1 MSENP
6 RRFMRHPVS
15 VEFRAHEANQA
26 QHGDILF
33 DVLNMSQGGAFL
45 RSDVLLDIGT
55 SLEIG
60 LPFEFLQGAVTGRV
74 AWVTRGDKDQAAG
87 MGIEFVGLD
96 DMQQSKLNAW
106 IESHKQG

>member
-55 SLEIG
+55 TLEIV
-60 LPFEFLQGAVTGRV
+60 LPFEFFQGAVTGRV
-74 AWVTRGDKDQAAG
+74 AWVTRGDKDHAPG
-87 MGIEFVGLD
+87 MGIEFTGIDEAERV
-96 DMQQSKLNAW
+96 KLNEW
-106 IESHKQG
+106 IESHRQS

>member
-33 DVLNMSQGGAFL
+33 DVLNMSQGGAFYGAMFCWISVQPWKL
-45 RSDVLLDIGT
+45 YSRSGSFKV
-55 SLEIG
+55 
-60 LPFEFLQGAVTGRV
+60 Q
-74 AWVTRGDKDQAAG
+74 
-87 MGIEFVGLD
+87 
-96 DMQQSKLNAW
+96 
-106 IESHKQG
+106 

>member
-15 VEFRAHEANQA
+15 VEFRAHEENQA

-55 SLEIG
+55 TLEIG
-60 LPFEFLQGAVTGRV
+60 LPFEFLTSPVTGRV
-74 AWVTRGDKDQAAG
+74 AWVTRGDKDHAPG
-87 MGIEFVGLD
+87 MGSEFVGLD
-96 DMQQSKLNAW
+96 QAEQSQLNDW
-106 IESHKQG
+106 IESHRQA

>member
-1 MSENP
+1 
-6 RRFMRHPVS
+6 MRHPVS

>member
-55 SLEIG
+55 TLEIV
-60 LPFEFLQGAVTGRV
+60 LPFEFFQGAVTGRV
-74 AWVTRGDKDQAAG
+74 AWVTRGDKDHAPG
-87 MGIEFVGLD
+87 MGIEFTGID
-96 DMQQSKLNAW
+96 DSERAQLNQW
-106 IESHKQG
+106 IESHRQS

>member
-1 MSENP
+1 
-6 RRFMRHPVS
+6 MRHPVS
-15 VEFRAHEANQA
+15 VEFKAHEANQA

-55 SLEIG
+55 TLEIG
-60 LPFEFLQGAVTGRV
+60 LPFEFLNGSVTGRV
-74 AWVTRGDKDQAAG
+74 AWVTRGDRDQAPG

-96 DMQQSKLNAW
+96 DQAQKLLNEW
-106 IESHKQG
+106 IEAHRQA

>member
-45 RSDVLLDIGT
+45 EAMSCWISAPPWRLYSRSIFSRCSDRK
-55 SLEIG
+55 
-60 LPFEFLQGAVTGRV
+60 GRLGY
-74 AWVTRGDKDQAAG
+74 TR
-87 MGIEFVGLD
+87 
-96 DMQQSKLNAW
+96 
-106 IESHKQG
+106 

>member
-1 MSENP
+1 
-6 RRFMRHPVS
+6 MRHPVS

-55 SLEIG
+55 TLQIG
-60 LPFEFLQGAVTGRV
+60 LPFEFLEGAVTGRV

-87 MGIEFVGLD
+87 MGIEFVGLNETE
-96 DMQQSKLNAW
+96 QSKLNAW
-106 IESHKQG
+106 IESHKQS